1 MRVEPRNPG
10 AARARFAMGCCWPL
24 WPGLQP
30 HLAPQV
36 RVSTK
41 NLGGEYYGLLKGGAY
56 SGYLLRVLDVPY
68 LLEHGP
74 GSRIGL
80 GVELALE
87 QVGQLLVDPERLS
100 PFPGPRMA

>member
-10 AARARFAMGCCWPL
+10 AARAPFAMECCWPL

-36 RVSTK
+36 RAYVK
-41 NLGGEYYGLLKGGAY
+41 NLGRAYYGLLKEGAY
-56 SGYLLRVLDVPY
+56 SRYLLRVLEVPY

-80 GVELALE
+80 GFELALE

-100 PFPGPRMA
+100 PFAGPRMA

>member
-10 AARARFAMGCCWPL
+10 AARARFAVGCCWPL

-36 RVSTK
+36 RASGN
-41 NLGGEYYGLLKGGAY
+41 NLGREYYGLLKGGAY
-56 SGYLLRVLDVPY
+56 SRHLLRVLGILY
-68 LLEHGP
+68 LLEYGP

-80 GVELALE
+80 GVEFALE
-87 QVGQLLVDPERLS
+87 QVGQLLVYPECLS